1 MTMLE
6 KLDRSL
12 WPVRRA
18 WMRFLALFSK
28 THCFTADV
36 LEALSRGDGTTTFA
50 WWWDNEDEGE
60 TYSVDDLMADID
72 EAVRMITLAASG
84 KEKDARWRLVCQQ
97 VIFRCRVLASIHGKQ
112 MERIK
117 TELEI
122 LGKTEDIRRRYLQ
135 LQQQE
140 GKAQDILKRYERL
153 LLELLEN
160 MYYTNIQP

>member
-1 MTMLE
+1 MVGFNSLV
-6 KLDRSL
+6 KLFRKTIGPQIEDRGL
-12 WPVRRA
+12 LPRRYY
-18 WMRFLALFSK
+18 LFR
-28 THCFTADV
+28 A
-36 LEALSRGDGTTTFA
+36 LEALD
-50 WWWDNEDEGE
+50 ED
-60 TYSVDDLMADID
+60 DID